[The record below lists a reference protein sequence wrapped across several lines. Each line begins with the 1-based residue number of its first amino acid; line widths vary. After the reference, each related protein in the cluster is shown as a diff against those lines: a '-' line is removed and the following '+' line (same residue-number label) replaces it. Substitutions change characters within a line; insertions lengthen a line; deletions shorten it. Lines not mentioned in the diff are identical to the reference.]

1 MDGTWVT
8 YEDAEITDPISGKR
22 VIKQRLSPE
31 FKPVWHDAGIYSYST
46 VEKRPGYNKD
56 KKQVFY
62 NETKRGKK
70 TPPEKTGGD
79 YRKEDCGVF

>member
-1 MDGTWVT
+1 MAIMAYIKWLGTNKRYTGERTMDGTWVT

-56 KKQVFY
+56 KK
-62 NETKRGKK
+62 
-70 TPPEKTGGD
+70 
-79 YRKEDCGVF
+79 